1 MLADLRSSHLV
12 TGCSTLGIVDKLITG
27 PLWRNLQLSNV
38 SILDMSQVYSTIMSK
53 FEEWSNDAHSVVK
66 DQPLICEG
74 WSLSD
79 ADEIFSL
86 LFDKADKDDDLHEL
100 LQLLFKSF
108 AITTQRLVVDHLPG
122 GQFHD
127 VSDPK
132 VIQETRSVPKTNV
145 SPE

>member
-1 MLADLRSSHLV
+1 MY
-12 TGCSTLGIVDKLITG
+12 TTIV
-27 PLWRNLQLSNV
+27 
-38 SILDMSQVYSTIMSK
+38 SK

-79 ADEIFSL
+79 ADEIFTS

-108 AITTQRLVVDHLPG
+108 AIIYNSATG
-122 GQFHD
+122 GRSLARWS
-127 VSDPK
+127 VS
-132 VIQETRSVPKTNV
+132 
-145 SPE
+145 